1 MATVLAQ
8 GTVVSFDDAGSTPVT
23 VGGVTD
29 VTFGDGT
36 ATDIDTT
43 SLASTAKEF
52 RQGLQDFGDCA
63 IELLRDPDDLGQIQ
77 MLLAKGLQS
86 TRTVIVTYNDAS
98 TIDTATFEAYVKSLS
113 TITTS
118 DGVLTGTATLKISGA
133 VVWS

>member
-8 GTVVSFDDAGSTPVT
+8 GTVVTFDDNVSSPVT

-29 VTFGDGT
+29 ATFGDGT

-52 RQGLQDFGDCA
+52 RQGLQDFGDCS
-63 IELLRDPDDLGQIQ
+63 IELLRDPDDVGQIE
-77 MLLAKGLQS
+77 MLSAKNLQA
-86 TRTVIVTYNDAS
+86 TRTVIITYNDAS

-113 TITTS
+113 TVTSS